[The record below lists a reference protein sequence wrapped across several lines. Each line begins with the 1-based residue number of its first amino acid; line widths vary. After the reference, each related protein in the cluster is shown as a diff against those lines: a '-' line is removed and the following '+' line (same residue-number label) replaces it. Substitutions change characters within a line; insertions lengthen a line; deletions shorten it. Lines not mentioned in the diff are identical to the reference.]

1 MESLQAEP
9 PDILTQP
16 LPQSIAPR
24 GRIQVTM
31 ALPQRAGARLRAFRA
46 DPVKRSL
53 VTTVVLIA
61 IPALVLAWL
70 LGSWVVQRLSNH
82 MLGVAGAEVQSFV
95 AGLLPTTQGQGTPVA
110 PAATDAPWWENFGA
124 RLMRN
129 PRTIAVRVYDADGR
143 IVYANNRDLIGMRP
157 SGSEALTQAL
167 KGRRATRLEGSV
179 LSPLDR
185 RFTVLVPVVLGQ
197 DGTQGAI
204 EVVQDFRSLR
214 HELTLARWFIVG
226 GVFVL
231 VLLFL
236 AFLLPM
242 TRRMALGAYVDRL
255 TQLPNRRYLDD
266 AARVVLDRHHR
277 FGTGAALF
285 LIDLDR
291 FKVVNDTL
299 GHRTGDRVLRAVA
312 DRLQAL
318 VRGGDYVAR
327 QGGDE
332 FALLLSGT
340 DRTAAHAAAS
350 RVSSAL
356 DRPVEI
362 GRRSVRPNAS
372 LGIALFP
379 NDGDSLDSLL
389 QHAEIAMYRA
399 KSAKVPF
406 EFYRADLN
414 PYSREGLF
422 LESELRDAID
432 SGALELLFQPIRELN
447 EQRTVGVEALMR
459 WRHPRRGVLP
469 PSEFIPLAEDTGL
482 IRLLDRWSLE
492 QAALQLAHWHRNG
505 HQLYVSVNLSAQ
517 TVSDSDLLADL
528 ARVLESTAAP
538 PGLLVLEVTER
549 SAIADMESSAGI
561 LEGARDM
568 GVRVALDDFG
578 KGYSSLATLD
588 QLPIGYLKI
597 DQEFVRGIGK
607 RSKDEY
613 LIRAIAGFSRGV
625 GIPIV
630 AEGIETDEQLQWLR
644 SEGIRLGQGFLLAAP
659 AAPDAVVANEP
670 PPSTADTAPA

>member
-1 MESLQAEP
+1 
-9 PDILTQP
+9 
-16 LPQSIAPR
+16 
-24 GRIQVTM
+24 M
-31 ALPQRAGARLRAFRA
+31 ALPKRAGERLRAFRA
-46 DPVKRSL
+46 DPIKRSL
-53 VTTVVLIA
+53 VTTIVVIA

-82 MLGVAGAEVQSFV
+82 MLEVAGAEVQSFV
-95 AGLLPTTQGQGTPVA
+95 EGLLPSSPSQAT
-110 PAATDAPWWENFGA
+110 PAAPNVANAAWWQSFGT

-129 PRTIAVRVYDADGR
+129 PRTIAVRVYDGNGK
-143 IVYANNRDLIGMRP
+143 IVFANNGALIGMQP
-157 SGSEALTQAL
+157 SSTDALGQAL
-167 KGRRATRLEGSV
+167 RGRRATSLEGSL

-185 RFTVLVPVVLGQ
+185 RFTVLVPVTFGE
-197 DGTQGAI
+197 GGAQGAI

-214 HELTLARWFIVG
+214 HELTLARWLIVG

-236 AFLLPM
+236 AVLLPM
-242 TRRMALGAYVDRL
+242 TRRMALGTYVDRL

-266 AARVVLDRHHR
+266 AARVTLDRHTR
-277 FGTGAALF
+277 FGSGAALF

-291 FKVVNDTL
+291 FKVLNDTL
-299 GHRTGDRVLRAVA
+299 GHRAGDRVLRAVA
-312 DRLQAL
+312 DRLQGQ

-362 GRRSVRPNAS
+362 GRHSVRPNAS

-379 NDGDSLDSLL
+379 KDGDTLDALL

-406 EFYRADLN
+406 EFYRSDLN

-422 LESELRDAID
+422 LESELRDAIEGG
-432 SGALELLFQPIRELN
+432 SLELVYQPIRDLTTG
-447 EQRTVGVEALMR
+447 RTVGVEALMR
-459 WRHPRRGVLP
+459 WQHPRRGLLP
-469 PSEFIPLAEDTGL
+469 PSAFIPLAEDTGL
-482 IRLLDRWSLE
+482 IRHLDRWSLE
-492 QAALQLAHWHRNG
+492 HAAGQLAQWHAAG
-505 HQLYVSVNLSAQ
+505 HDIYVSVNLSAQ
-517 TVSDSDLLADL
+517 TASDPELLDDL
-528 ARVLESTAAP
+528 ARVLEVTSAP
-538 PGLLVLEVTER
+538 PERLVLEVTER

-561 LEGARDM
+561 LEGAREM
-568 GVRVALDDFG
+568 GLRVALDDFG

-597 DQEFVRGIGK
+597 DQEFVRGIGR

-625 GIPIV
+625 SIPIV
-630 AEGIETDEQLQWLR
+630 AEGIETEEQLRWLR
-644 SEGIRLGQGFLLAAP
+644 SEGIPLGQGYLLAVPQP
-659 AAPDAVVANEP
+659 ADRVLTAEASPDATDAA
-670 PPSTADTAPA
+670 TA

>member
-1 MESLQAEP
+1 MTP
-9 PDILTQP
+9 PK
-16 LPQSIAPR
+16 
-24 GRIQVTM
+24 
-31 ALPQRAGARLRAFRA
+31 RAGARPRDFRA

-53 VTTVVLIA
+53 LTTIGVIA
-61 IPALVLAWL
+61 IPALILAWL

-82 MLGVAGAEVQSFV
+82 MLEVAGAEVQSFV
-95 AGLLPTTQGQGTPVA
+95 EGLLPTAETQSTPVA
-110 PAATDAPWWENFGA
+110 PDMANTAWWQSFGT

-129 PRTIAVRVYDADGR
+129 PRTIAVRVYDGDGK
-143 IVYANNRDLIGMRP
+143 IIFANNTALIGMQP
-157 SGSEALTQAL
+157 SSTGALDQAL
-167 KGRRATRLEGSV
+167 KGRRATRLEGSL

-185 RFTVLVPVVLGQ
+185 RFTVLVPVSLGQ
-197 DGTQGAI
+197 GGAQGAI

-214 HELTLARWFIVG
+214 HELTLARWLIVG

-236 AFLLPM
+236 AVLLPM

-255 TQLPNRRYLDD
+255 TQLPNRRYLED
-266 AARVVLDRHHR
+266 AAHVMLDRHGR
-277 FGTGAALF
+277 FGGSAAFF

-291 FKVVNDTL
+291 FKVLNDTL
-299 GHRTGDRVLRAVA
+299 GHRAGDRVLRAVA
-312 DRLQAL
+312 DRLQGQ

-356 DRPVEI
+356 DLPVEV
-362 GRRSVRPNAS
+362 GRHSVRPNAS

-379 NDGDSLDSLL
+379 NDGDTLDTLL

-406 EFYRADLN
+406 EFYRSDLN

-432 SGALELLFQPIRELN
+432 DDTLELVFQPILDLADGH
-447 EQRTVGVEALMR
+447 TVGLEALMR
-459 WRHPRRGVLP
+459 WQHPRRGVLP
-469 PSEFIPLAEDTGL
+469 PAAFIPLAEDTGL
-482 IRLLDRWSLE
+482 IRHIDRWSLE
-492 QAALQLAHWHRNG
+492 HAARQLALWHEAG
-505 HQLYVSVNLSAQ
+505 HDLHVSVNLSAQ
-517 TVSDSDLLADL
+517 TACDPALLDDL
-528 ARVLESTAAP
+528 ARVLELTKAP
-538 PGLLVLEVTER
+538 PELLVLEVTER
-549 SAIADMESSAGI
+549 TAIADMESSAGI

-568 GVRVALDDFG
+568 GVRIALDDFG

-597 DQEFVRGIGK
+597 DKEFVRGIGR

-630 AEGIETDEQLQWLR
+630 AEGIETEEQLRWLR
-644 SEGIRLGQGFLLAAP
+644 NEGIRLGQGYLLAAP
-659 AAPDAVVANEP
+659 ASADAVLAA
-670 PPSTADTAPA
+670 ADPAGTVSAVDAATI

>member
-1 MESLQAEP
+1 
-9 PDILTQP
+9 
-16 LPQSIAPR
+16 
-24 GRIQVTM
+24 M
-31 ALPQRAGARLRAFRA
+31 ALPKRAGARFRAFRA
-46 DPVKRSL
+46 DPIKRSL
-53 VTTVVLIA
+53 VTTIVVIA

-82 MLGVAGAEVQSFV
+82 MLEVAGAEVQSFV
-95 AGLLPTTQGQGTPVA
+95 EGLLPTSPSQSTPVA
-110 PAATDAPWWENFGA
+110 PDVANSAWWQSFGT

-129 PRTIAVRVYDADGR
+129 PRTIAVRVYDGNGK
-143 IVYANNRDLIGMRP
+143 IVFANNGALIGMQP
-157 SGSEALTQAL
+157 SSTGALDQAL
-167 KGRRATRLEGSV
+167 RGRRATSLEGSL
-179 LSPLDR
+179 LSPIDR
-185 RFTVLVPVVLGQ
+185 RFTVLVPVSFGQ
-197 DGTQGAI
+197 GGAQGAI
-204 EVVQDFRSLR
+204 EVVQDVRSLR
-214 HELTLARWFIVG
+214 HELSLARWLIVG

-236 AFLLPM
+236 AVLLPM
-242 TRRMALGAYVDRL
+242 TRRMALGTYVDRL

-266 AARVVLDRHHR
+266 AARVTLDRHAR
-277 FGTGAALF
+277 FGSGAALF

-291 FKVVNDTL
+291 FKVLNDTL
-299 GHRTGDRVLRAVA
+299 GHRTGDRLLRAVA
-312 DRLQAL
+312 DRLQAQ

-362 GRRSVRPNAS
+362 GRHSVRPNAS

-379 NDGDSLDSLL
+379 NDGDTLDALL

-406 EFYRADLN
+406 EFYRSDLN

-432 SGALELLFQPIRELN
+432 GGALELAFQPIRNLSTG
-447 EQRTVGVEALMR
+447 RTVGVEALMR
-459 WRHPRRGVLP
+459 WQHPRRGLLP

-482 IRLLDRWSLE
+482 IRHLDRWSLE
-492 QAALQLAHWHRNG
+492 HAATQLAKWHAAG
-505 HQLYVSVNLSAQ
+505 HELYVSVNLSAQ
-517 TVSDSDLLADL
+517 TASDPELLDDL
-528 ARVLESTAAP
+528 ARVLEVTAAP
-538 PGLLVLEVTER
+538 PELLVLEVTER
-549 SAIADMESSAGI
+549 SAITDMESSAGI
-561 LEGARDM
+561 LEGARNM
-568 GVRVALDDFG
+568 GLRVALDDFG

-588 QLPIGYLKI
+588 RLPIGYLKI
-597 DQEFVRGIGK
+597 DQQFVRGIGR

-630 AEGIETDEQLQWLR
+630 AEGIETEEQLNWLR
-644 SEGIRLGQGFLLAAP
+644 SEGIPLGQGYLLAVP
-659 AAPDAVVANEP
+659 QLPDTIFAAEASRDAADAADAA
-670 PPSTADTAPA
+670 TA

>member
-1 MESLQAEP
+1 
-9 PDILTQP
+9 
-16 LPQSIAPR
+16 
-24 GRIQVTM
+24 M
-31 ALPQRAGARLRAFRA
+31 ALPKRAAARLRAFRA
-46 DPVKRSL
+46 DPIKRSL
-53 VTTVVLIA
+53 VTTIVVIA
-61 IPALVLAWL
+61 IPALILAWL

-82 MLGVAGAEVQSFV
+82 MLEVAGAEVESFV
-95 AGLLPTTQGQGTPVA
+95 EGLLPNTASQATPVA
-110 PAATDAPWWENFGA
+110 PGVTDAAWWQGFGA

-129 PRTIAVRVYDADGR
+129 PRTIAVRVYDATGK
-143 IVYANNRDLIGMRP
+143 IVFANNGTLIGMQP
-157 SGSEALTQAL
+157 SSTGALDQAL
-167 KGRRATRLEGSV
+167 RGQRAASLEGSL

-185 RFTVLVPVVLGQ
+185 RFTVLVPVTFGVSGS
-197 DGTQGAI
+197 QGAI

-236 AFLLPM
+236 AVLMPM
-242 TRRMALGAYVDRL
+242 TRRMALGTYVDRL

-266 AARVVLDRHHR
+266 AARVTLERHAR
-277 FGTGAALF
+277 FGSGAALF

-291 FKVVNDTL
+291 FKVLNDTL
-299 GHRTGDRVLRAVA
+299 GHRAGDRVLRAVA
-312 DRLQAL
+312 DRLQGQ

-332 FALLLSGT
+332 FVLLLSGT

-362 GRRSVRPNAS
+362 GRHSVRPNAS

-379 NDGDSLDSLL
+379 HDGDSLDTLL

-399 KSAKVPF
+399 KSAKVPY
-406 EFYRADLN
+406 EFYRSDLN

-432 SGALELLFQPIRELN
+432 GGALELVFQPIRDLTTD
-447 EQRTVGVEALMR
+447 RTVGVEGLMR
-459 WRHPRRGVLP
+459 WHHPQRGVLP
-469 PSEFIPLAEDTGL
+469 PSAFVPLAEDTGL
-482 IRLLDRWSLE
+482 IRQLDRWSLE
-492 QAALQLAHWHRNG
+492 QGARQLAAWHAAG
-505 HQLYVSVNLSAQ
+505 HDVYVSVNLSAQ
-517 TVSDSDLLADL
+517 TASDPELLDDL
-528 ARVLESTAAP
+528 ARVLELTQAP
-538 PGLLVLEVTER
+538 PELLVLEVTER

-568 GVRVALDDFG
+568 GLRVALDDFG

-588 QLPIGYLKI
+588 RLPIGYLKI
-597 DQEFVRGIGK
+597 DQEFVRGIG
-607 RSKDEY
+607 RGSKDEY

-625 GIPIV
+625 RIPIV
-630 AEGIETDEQLQWLR
+630 AEGIETEQQLRWLR
-644 SEGIRLGQGFLLAAP
+644 NEGIALGQGYLLAVPQPADRVLAAEDAAEDAP
-659 AAPDAVVANEP
+659 AAKSA
-670 PPSTADTAPA
+670 APT